1 MSEIYQLFLIILDVL
16 LLWVENVALKIVKR
30 TTICWIRWEYLD
42 YQKDAEERLHWFSI
56 LEIIHET
63 QLPLFACEQRWSES
77 FETQIYC
84 GKDRL

>member
-1 MSEIYQLFLIILDVL
+1 MILDVL

-30 TTICWIRWEYLD
+30 TTIRWIKWEYLD

-84 GKDRL
+84 GKERL